1 MELDFRSRA
10 ASSGYWSTQFFKTAI
25 TKHLSQYELLVL
37 QFCQGLVHS
46 SIDLVS
52 CSILAETFHSR
63 CSGHAA
69 TTSLGAQRSASP
81 GRGTN
86 MLCRF
91 WKNNTKAMLLTVQ
104 EWSRDDQA
112 ELDQA
117 SDAFP
122 DFAQAVHA
130 FVVAVI
136 HLVRAASRVRDAG
149 PRHVDIFFFLYR
161 WAFVI
166 IQALRQ

>member
-1 MELDFRSRA
+1 MLCCLR
-10 ASSGYWSTQFFKTAI
+10 KKI
-25 TKHLSQYELLVL
+25 TRK
-37 QFCQGLVHS
+37 
-46 SIDLVS
+46 
-52 CSILAETFHSR
+52 
-63 CSGHAA
+63 
-69 TTSLGAQRSASP
+69 QRS
-81 GRGTN
+81 
-86 MLCRF
+86 
-91 WKNNTKAMLLTVQ
+91 LTDQ